1 MSVQVLA
8 KAVVTRTG
16 RRFTR
21 DNYTVRLTLNG
32 IDTGLHVHCGRK
44 DRKDASQWL
53 VDNANELLDDAGLL
67 EPFIALFDV
76 NDEAPALKAKL
87 LSKGD
92 RVSLTVDLGPKYPE
106 GTKGT
111 IVRVDEDDDS
121 HSPENYYP
129 YLWAPD
135 GVPGVEI
142 PVGRSEVK
150 R

>member
-8 KAVVTRTG
+8 KAEVTRTG

-44 DRKDASQWL
+44 DRKDASLWL

-67 EPFIALFDV
+67 DVFVELFEGPKSTAGTGLFTQGSKV
-76 NDEAPALKAKL
+76 KL
-87 LSKGD
+87 A
-92 RVSLTVDLGPKYPE
+92 VELGPKYPV
-106 GTKGT
+106 GTTGT
-111 IVRVDEDDDS
+111 IVRVDEDEETD
-121 HSPENYYP
+121 SPENYYP
-129 YLWAPD
+129 YLFAPD

-142 PVGRSEVK
+142 PVGRSEVVA
-150 R
+150 